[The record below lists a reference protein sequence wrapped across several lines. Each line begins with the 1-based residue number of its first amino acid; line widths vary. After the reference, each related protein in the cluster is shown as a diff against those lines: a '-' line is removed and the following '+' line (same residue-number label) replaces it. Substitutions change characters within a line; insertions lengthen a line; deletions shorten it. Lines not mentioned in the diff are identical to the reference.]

1 MQEGGHIGLGA
12 NGNIIFPIASTISS
26 PKMYT
31 GSFHALHKNPAKVHS
46 EPDYHVKQ
54 LCYNA
59 SGIRFRSAL
68 PCSNEHNQFC
78 ILYRK
83 EGVNLTLMNGISSCR
98 VKKPIQMKALLCK
111 SLNSSILLSSSHLSY
126 FKSSD
131 SAFVAIICITRV
143 SQTNSVFQTL
153 RFHALGLNNYLNRR
167 NKQDNHCV
175 QLKIIHEAEFSLIK
189 LSLL

>member
-12 NGNIIFPIASTISS
+12 NGNIIFPIASTISF

-83 EGVNLTLMNGISSCR
+83 EGVNEWDFLMSSQETDSTEGSPLQ
-98 VKKPIQMKALLCK
+98 VSKFFY
-111 SLNSSILLSSSHLSY
+111 SSHLSY

-167 NKQDNHCV
+167 NKQDNHCM